1 MKKLLFFAAAVAF
14 SAAVFSCKKAEIVTP
29 EPPVISVSGLS
40 DDLTINVKAE
50 GEACSFG
57 YEIANPAT
65 GVELNVK
72 ADKSW
77 ITDIE
82 AKDGKVTFNVT
93 ESKENSERTA
103 IVTLSYTGADDVNV
117 TVKQAAYFAPVISVS
132 GISGNPPVIS
142 AGAEGGESSFGYS
155 IENPADGVELAASTD
170 ADWISGISTADGK
183 VTFTV
188 QENTTFMKR
197 AATITLTYTGA
208 ADVTVNVEQDAA
220 LKPVIKVAQE
230 GPVAAEAAGGE
241 YSFSYEVTNP
251 VDGAELTA
259 SADADWISAI
269 STADAKVT
277 FTVAANETTE
287 ARSASITLSYTGAE
301 NVTVTVEQAAGEA
314 APTSPWV
321 EVTDIKVVDNFGY
334 EVQAHFKPNELA
346 VQFYANARRTS
357 VINSSMTAQE
367 LYDICLSDS
376 ASQRNGRV
384 VGFGEMDGKIILP
397 GFSQQG
403 DWLLV
408 AIAVDAEGNLGEVF
422 KYEFTIK

>member
-82 AKDGKVTFNVT
+82 AKDGKITFNVT

-183 VTFTV
+183 VTFTI

-314 APTSPWV
+314 APVPEV
-321 EVTDIKVVDNFGY
+321 GVTDFTVTGNQVSFTTAPNKATYNYTYVIVRDNDKVMSSKTDQEIYEGWIEGNNAFLKKQTLYGY
-334 EVQAHFKPNELA
+334 QGNYPV
-346 VQFYANARRTS
+346 
-357 VINSSMTAQE
+357 
-367 LYDICLSDS
+367 
-376 ASQRNGRV
+376 SQSIGGMNPSGNY
-384 VGFGEMDGKIILP
+384 FL
-397 GFSQQG
+397 
-403 DWLLV
+403 
-408 AIAVDAEGNLGEVF
+408 AIAAFSSDGNLGKIF
-422 KYEFTIK
+422 RKEFTIE